1 MSNSDFEFSLD
12 DILAEFHASE
22 NESCYEEPCR
32 PAEIEPKQLE
42 TLPEEPVR
50 RRVEEPKYAEENS
63 VAEKSQRLSPEEKLE
78 MYKRA
83 QQNRRKS
90 SELSFEDEGDR
101 KLNMLRREELAP
113 KLAKPKKQK
122 ETSAKKEK
130 PVVERE
136 QTERKKASGK
146 MLLVSI
152 CAYSVL
158 LLWGV
163 FNLHPGASL
172 PKPTPAPVVPTP
184 VVTET
189 PVETPDSQPADQ
201 TQQEEVVPVPTEP
214 PKPHYTIAEGSVIAP
229 KANPD
234 NFGSVPVANAA
245 EIDAVIQ
252 QARDSGL
259 LKEDEKMVFDSSL
272 AFNTGSYYQ
281 DIKYYYDETTLAIA
295 WKQIVDGNTVT
306 CMEVKVADASQF
318 RRKITGD
325 TYGSPVDY
333 LSNLNKSTNAVVSMN
348 ADFYQFRDYDVMVY
362 DGVLYKCTDKRYLVH
377 NGIDYKWYNC
387 LDNCFITRDG
397 DMIFTYF
404 GEEFTW
410 EGMQQFITD
419 NNISFSLSFGP
430 ILVDNYE
437 VQTHYADWYPVGE
450 VDQGYS
456 RAGFGQVDERHYLY
470 MSLNHS
476 DEKSARWT
484 MLEFGQ
490 FFQSRGVEKAYA
502 FDGGQTS
509 EIIFNGEIY
518 NHIDK
523 SSERWVSDMVYFGT
537 AIPEEVW
544 NNG

>member
-1 MSNSDFEFSLD
+1 MPNNDFEFSLD
-12 DILAEFHASE
+12 DILAEFKE
-22 NESCYEEPCR
+22 IESAPAPQPRPERKERPVSQPQPVEAFEEPKPVQCGEPDIPEAR
-32 PAEIEPKQLE
+32 PASTRKVEKEIAEARMAKRNDSEFSELGPREYKKPK
-42 TLPEEPVR
+42 
-50 RRVEEPKYAEENS
+50 RVEE
-63 VAEKSQRLSPEEKLE
+63 KS
-78 MYKRA
+78 A
-83 QQNRRKS
+83 
-90 SELSFEDEGDR
+90 
-101 KLNMLRREELAP
+101 RREKTPRSENAAP
-113 KLAKPKKQK
+113 A
-122 ETSAKKEK
+122 
-130 PVVERE
+130 ER
-136 QTERKKASGK
+136 TVSGK
-146 MLLVSI
+146 VKIISLAAFALLFI
-152 CAYSVL
+152 
-158 LLWGV
+158 WGI
-163 FNLHPGASL
+163 FNVHPGASV
-172 PKPTPAPVVPTP
+172 PVKTTPTPAVTP
-184 VVTET
+184 GVQEVISTPAPDTQTGEGEAEGSTE
-189 PVETPDSQPADQ
+189 QP
-201 TQQEEVVPVPTEP
+201 EEVVEEKT
-214 PKPHYTIAEGSVIAP
+214 HYSIPEGSVLAP
-229 KANPD
+229 RANPA
-234 NFGSVPVANAA
+234 NFGSVVVSSAA
-245 EIDAVIQ
+245 ELDAVIQ
-252 QARDSGL
+252 QARDLGL
-259 LKEDEKMVFDSSL
+259 LREDEEMIFDSSL

-281 DIKYYYDETTLAIA
+281 DIKYYLDETILAIA

-325 TYGSPVDY
+325 SYGSPVDY

-348 ADFYQFRDYDVMVY
+348 ADFYQFRDYGVMVY

-410 EGMQQFITD
+410 ESMQQFVDD

-437 VQTHYADWYPVGE
+437 VQDHFVDWYPVGE

-456 RAGFGQVDERHYLY
+456 RAGFGQFDERHYLY

-484 MLEFGQ
+484 MYEFAQ

-509 EIIFNGEIY
+509 EIIFNNEIY

-537 AIPEEVW
+537 ALPEEVW

>member
-1 MSNSDFEFSLD
+1 MFEKFAAVKPSKPVRQKKTRK
-12 DILAEFHASE
+12 AE
-22 NESCYEEPCR
+22 
-32 PAEIEPKQLE
+32 PAE
-42 TLPEEPVR
+42 
-50 RRVEEPKYAEENS
+50 RRVRSANGK
-63 VAEKSQRLSPEEKLE
+63 VAIIS
-78 MYKRA
+78 MA
-83 QQNRRKS
+83 A
-90 SELSFEDEGDR
+90 F
-101 KLNMLRREELAP
+101 A
-113 KLAKPKKQK
+113 
-122 ETSAKKEK
+122 
-130 PVVERE
+130 
-136 QTERKKASGK
+136 
-146 MLLVSI
+146 LLFV
-152 CAYSVL
+152 
-158 LLWGV
+158 WGI
-163 FNLHPGASL
+163 FNVHPGASL
-172 PKPTPAPVVPTP
+172 PKPTPSPAVPTP
-184 VVTET
+184 VVTQA
-189 PVETPDSQPADQ
+189 PVESTDTQTPPEGAGEGDVA
-201 TQQEEVVPVPTEP
+201 EPVPTEP
-214 PKPHYTIAEGSVIAP
+214 PKPHYSIPEGSVLAP
-229 KANPD
+229 KANPE
-234 NFGSVPVANAA
+234 NFGSVAVANAA
-245 EIDAVIQ
+245 QLDDIIQ

-259 LKEDEKMVFDSSL
+259 LREDEKMVFDSSL

-281 DIKYYYDETTLAIA
+281 DIKYYLDDTMLAIA

-348 ADFYQFRDYDVMVY
+348 ADFYQFRDYGVMVY
-362 DGVLYKCTDKRYLVH
+362 DGVLYKCTDKRYLIH

-410 EGMQQFITD
+410 DSMQQFIND

-537 AIPEEVW
+537 ALPEEVW

>member
-1 MSNSDFEFSLD
+1 MSNNDFEFSLD
-12 DILAEFHASE
+12 DILAEFKDI
-22 NESCYEEPCR
+22 ESGAKPEPVKR
-32 PAEIEPKQLE
+32 ED
-42 TLPEEPVR
+42 PVR
-50 RRVEEPKYAEENS
+50 RAEPVVPVEEPRPVKRTELPKAQPKSAEHKKPEFKKPELKMPELKMPELKKS
-63 VAEKSQRLSPEEKLE
+63 KKAESPEKEKTGKTEKFIKRAEKP
-78 MYKRA
+78 A
-83 QQNRRKS
+83 
-90 SELSFEDEGDR
+90 
-101 KLNMLRREELAP
+101 AP
-113 KLAKPKKQK
+113 K
-122 ETSAKKEK
+122 
-130 PVVERE
+130 ER
-136 QTERKKASGK
+136 TVNGTVRIAS
-146 MLLVSI
+146 MAVFAL
-152 CAYSVL
+152 L

-163 FNLHPGASL
+163 FNVHPGASL
-172 PKPTPAPVVPTP
+172 PKPSPSPVMSTP
-184 VVTET
+184 VVTQA
-189 PVETPDSQPADQ
+189 PAETPDEQ
-201 TQQEEVVPVPTEP
+201 TPPEGAGEGEATEPVPTEP
-214 PKPHYTIAEGSVIAP
+214 PKPHYTIPEGSVLAP
-229 KANPD
+229 RANPA
-234 NFGSVPVANAA
+234 NFGSVAVANAS
-245 EIDAVIQ
+245 ELTAVIQ
-252 QARDSGL
+252 EARDLGL
-259 LKEDEKMVFDSSL
+259 LREDEKTVFDPSL
-272 AFNTGSYYQ
+272 EFNTGSYYQ
-281 DIKYYYDETTLAIA
+281 DIKYYLDETMLAIA

-348 ADFYQFRDYDVMVY
+348 ADFYQFRDYGVMVY
-362 DGVLYKCTDKRYLVH
+362 DGILYKCTDKRYLVH
-377 NGIDYKWYNC
+377 NGIDYRWYNC

-397 DMIFTYF
+397 DMLFTYF

-410 EGMQQFITD
+410 DSMQQFVDD
-419 NNISFSLSFGP
+419 NNVAFSLSFGP

-437 VQTHYADWYPVGE
+437 VQNHYVDWYPVGE

-456 RAGFGQVDERHYLY
+456 RAGFGQFDERHYLY

-484 MLEFGQ
+484 MYEFGQ

-537 AIPEEVW
+537 ALPEEVW

>member
-22 NESCYEEPCR
+22 NESLHEEVVR
-32 PAEIEPKQLE
+32 PAVIEAKAEE
-42 TLPEEPVR
+42 TPFEEPVR
-50 RRVEEPKYAEENS
+50 RRVEEPRYTQDRSEPAEVN
-63 VAEKSQRLSPEEKLE
+63 RMSPEEKLE

-83 QQNRRKS
+83 QQSRRKS
-90 SELSFEDEGDR
+90 SELMHEDEGGN
-101 KLNMLRREELAP
+101 KFNMLRHEELAP
-113 KLAKPKKQK
+113 KASKAKKQK
-122 ETSAKKEK
+122 KTFKEEAVAEK
-130 PVVERE
+130 RQPP
-136 QTERKKASGK
+136 ERKRANGK
-146 MLLVSI
+146 MLLVSM
-152 CAYSVL
+152 CAYAVL
-158 LLWGV
+158 MLWGV

-172 PKPTPAPVVPTP
+172 PKPTLTPVVPTP
-184 VVTET
+184 VVNET
-189 PVETPDSQPADQ
+189 PVETPDAQPVDQ
-201 TQQEEVVPVPTEP
+201 TQQEEVAPVPTEP

-234 NFGSVPVANAA
+234 NFGSVPVASAA
-245 EIDAVIQ
+245 QLDAVIQ

-325 TYGSPVDY
+325 AYGSPVDY

-348 ADFYQFRDYDVMVY
+348 ADFYQFRDYGVMVY

-377 NGIDYKWYNC
+377 NGVDYKWYNC

-410 EGMQQFITD
+410 ESMQQFIDD

-437 VQTHYADWYPVGE
+437 AQTHYADWYPVGE

>member
-1 MSNSDFEFSLD
+1 MPKNDMEFDLE
-12 DILAEFHASE
+12 DILAEFHAMESE
-22 NESCYEEPCR
+22 HKAAPAPRPR
-32 PAEIEPKQLE
+32 PAEPAPQRR
-42 TLPEEPVR
+42 EEPVKKPAAQP
-50 RRVEEPKYAEENS
+50 EKKAEPAPAKKPEAPQKAPAKKPEPVKAGTPEQKPAAEP
-63 VAEKSQRLSPEEKLE
+63 LSREPEEE
-78 MYKRA
+78 APRA
-83 QQNRRKS
+83 
-90 SELSFEDEGDR
+90 R
-101 KLNMLRREELAP
+101 KLSGGMKAAASVVYALLLVWGLFQVHPGA
-113 KLAKPKKQK
+113 KLV
-122 ETSAKKEK
+122 EEK
-130 PVVERE
+130 PVV
-136 QTERKKASGK
+136 T
-146 MLLVSI
+146 
-152 CAYSVL
+152 
-158 LLWGV
+158 
-163 FNLHPGASL
+163 L
-172 PKPTPAPVVPTP
+172 PPM
-184 VVTET
+184 VTET
-189 PVETPDSQPADQ
+189 PAEMPELTEPGTETTPDAS
-201 TQQEEVVPVPTEP
+201 PVPTEE
-214 PKPHYTIAEGSVIAP
+214 PKPRYTIPEGSVLVP
-229 KANPD
+229 KANPE
-234 NFGSVPVANAA
+234 NFGSLPVANAS
-245 EIDAVIQ
+245 ELSAVIQ

-259 LKEDEKMVFDSSL
+259 LSEDEKMVFDPSL
-272 AFNTGSYYQ
+272 DFNTGSYYQ
-281 DIKYYYDETTLAIA
+281 DIKYYYDETVLAIA

-333 LSNLNKSTNAVVSMN
+333 LSNLNKSTNAIVSMN
-348 ADFYQFRDYDVMVY
+348 ADFYQFRDYGVMVY
-362 DGVLYKCTDKRYLVH
+362 DGILYKCTDKRYLVH

-397 DMIFTYF
+397 DMLFTYF
-404 GEEFTW
+404 GEEYSW
-410 EGMQQFITD
+410 DEMQQFIND

-456 RAGFGQVDERHYLY
+456 RAGFGQLDERHYLY

-490 FFQSRGVEKAYA
+490 FFQTRGVEKAYA

-537 AIPEEVW
+537 ALPEEVW
-544 NNG
+544 NLG